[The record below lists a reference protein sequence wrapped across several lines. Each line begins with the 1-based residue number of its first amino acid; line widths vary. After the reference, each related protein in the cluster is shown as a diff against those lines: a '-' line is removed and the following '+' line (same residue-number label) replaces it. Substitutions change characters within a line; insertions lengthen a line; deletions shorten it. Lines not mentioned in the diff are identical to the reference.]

1 MKALYRS
8 LFVLPLFCLA
18 AASQAPVYFSVPG
31 PDAPELARRGS
42 FPVGVRTLDV
52 VHPNQ
57 VDILKFDKT
66 GKYLLQWGSPGTAP
80 EQIGIPHAL
89 AMDKEGVA
97 YDIAGHRDAPAG
109 LRIWGGPTV
118 EAGDIALMLPWI
130 EWAHAIVEAEQVT
143 ATQAAE

>member
-42 FPVGVRTLDV
+42 FPVGVRTLDA

-57 VDILKFDKT
+57 VDILKFNKTT
-66 GKYLLQWGSPGTAP
+66 GKAP
-80 EQIGIPHAL
+80 LYDRPLRLEVWYPAVIPAR
-89 AMDKEGVA
+89 K
-97 YDIAGHRDAPAG
+97 RRP
-109 LRIWGGPTV
+109 PT
-118 EAGDIALMLPWI
+118 
-130 EWAHAIVEAEQVT
+130 
-143 ATQAAE
+143 